1 MINGPN
7 LNMLGSRSPEHY
19 GNRTLS
25 DIETTLRIRA
35 DNLAIGLNFF
45 QSNHEGDI
53 VDFIQTTNTYAS
65 GIIINAGALTHYS
78 LSVRD
83 ALVDTKLPIVEI
95 HLSNIH
101 GREPFRR
108 HSVIAD
114 IADVQIAG
122 LGWAG
127 YLFALEHITFA
138 IRRKN

>member
-1 MINGPN
+1 
-7 LNMLGSRSPEHY
+7 MLGSRSTEHY

-25 DIETTLRIRA
+25 DIEATLRIRA
-35 DNLAIGLNFF
+35 DKLAVELNFF
-45 QSNHEGDI
+45 QSNHEGNI
-53 VDFIQTTNTYAS
+53 VDFIQSTNTYAS

-83 ALVDTKLPIVEI
+83 ALVDTRLPIVEI

-101 GREPFRR
+101 GRESFRR

-122 LGWAG
+122 FGWAG
-127 YLFALEHITFA
+127 YIFALEHITSS
-138 IRRKN
+138 IRSKN